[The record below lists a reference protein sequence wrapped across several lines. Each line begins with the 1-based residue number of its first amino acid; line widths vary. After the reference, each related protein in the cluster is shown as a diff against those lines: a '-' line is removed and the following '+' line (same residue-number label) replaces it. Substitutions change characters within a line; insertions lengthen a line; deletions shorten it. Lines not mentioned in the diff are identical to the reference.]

1 MRHPA
6 APVPRGLNGGGP
18 GEHRIR
24 PVVPPRAYSPG
35 EGGQFDWRALW
46 MALTLSL
53 LVREACREKDDVV
66 PRVDTRPVVPG
77 GEGESPED
85 EGRPPSGTL
94 AGGRRDATDARRV
107 RDERGLRPHLR
118 RRPSPRG
125 GVRRWRTRQW
135 RGEGTGR
142 VPPPAPP
149 AVPRWTPRGGR
160 SKAARPSAARTSRAP
175 GGGGRGGGRRPG
187 RLVLPGEDPWQIF
200 DWALEQ
206 KGVHGSI
213 ERDEAVRG
221 HSKLRSRKAT

>member
-85 EGRPPSGTL
+85 EGRPP
-94 AGGRRDATDARRV
+94 R
-107 RDERGLRPHLR
+107 ER
-118 RRPSPRG
+118 S
-125 GVRRWRTRQW
+125 
-135 RGEGTGR
+135 
-142 VPPPAPP
+142 
-149 AVPRWTPRGGR
+149 
-160 SKAARPSAARTSRAP
+160 P
-175 GGGGRGGGRRPG
+175 GGGG
-187 RLVLPGEDPWQIF
+187 
-200 DWALEQ
+200 
-206 KGVHGSI
+206 
-213 ERDEAVRG
+213 
-221 HSKLRSRKAT
+221 T